1 MVGNPLERIIRRPER
16 YEAQAQ
22 PTEQGMGI
30 PDLPIGYA
38 AEQRQDYAQ
47 PQAPL
52 SYQYSAPPVQQAP
65 SPAPV
70 NSGMR
75 IGFVVSEFN
84 FDITYMM
91 LENAKEHAAF
101 LGAYAGPVVKVPGVF
116 DMPLAIKKLLKR
128 GDVDGVVTLGAVIEG
143 ETEHDQIVIQ
153 HASRK
158 IADLSLEYE
167 KPVALGITGP
177 GMTRLQAQD
186 RVDRAKSAVES
197 VVKMWQRTVNL

>member
-1 MVGNPLERIIRRPER
+1 MVNPLERMLRKAEG
-16 YEAQAQ
+16 YEQV
-22 PTEQGMGI
+22 M
-30 PDLPIGYA
+30 PDLPVGYV
-38 AEQRQDYAQ
+38 EQKEERYA
-47 PQAPL
+47 P
-52 SYQYSAPPVQQAP
+52 QQAYQCLG
-65 SPAPV
+65 SGAGTGA
-70 NSGMR
+70 GMR

-84 FDITYMM
+84 YDITYMM
-91 LENAKEHAAF
+91 LEQAKEHAQF
-101 LGAYAGPVVKVPGVF
+101 LGATVSSIVKVPGVF

-128 GDVDGVVTLGAVIEG
+128 TDVDGVVTLGAVIEG

-186 RVDRAKSAVES
+186 RVDRAKAAVES
-197 VVKMWQRTVNL
+197 VVKMWQRTKNL